1 MVWKHQAVMAKK
13 TTSATASGK
22 SHPFFAG
29 KAFPRQAA
37 IFVNGTVQSDGLFAV
52 SNYGML
58 TGQVIS
64 LSSGD
69 VVTLV
74 NHTSTN
80 NNAIP
85 LPAGSYIGG
94 SQTGANAVLTIMKI
108 G

>member
-37 IFVNGTVQSDGLFAV
+37 IFVNGTVQSDGVFGT
-52 SNYGML
+52 SGYGIIS
-58 TGQVIS
+58 GQVILS

-74 NHTSTN
+74 NHTSYN
-80 NNAIP
+80 SPMYLDAHN
-85 LPAGSYIGG
+85 GG
-94 SQTGANAVLTIMKI
+94 SESAANAFIVIMKI